1 MMNIIMSI
9 MYCTFAFVLRKYLE
23 PLRFVS
29 NTPFLQGNE
38 TMKLV
43 ASHAPTDRNYI
54 MIHNSRISQILLYEC
69 SLSLSLSLS

>member
-1 MMNIIMSI
+1 MH
-9 MYCTFAFVLRKYLE
+9 CAFAFVLRKYLE

-29 NTPFLQGNE
+29 YTPFLQGNE

-54 MIHNSRISQILLYEC
+54 MIHHSRISQIL
-69 SLSLSLSLS
+69 